1 MRHTIRSGRSARR
14 LVLGTAMGAVLGALL
29 LTGCS
34 TTASNGS
41 GDDADAAGPGLTD
54 TTIKIGFVVLD
65 QMAGGSGFI
74 TADQGDAR
82 EQVNAMVDAV
92 NADGGIA
99 GREIEPVFQEFD
111 TTTDSVQTESAL
123 CTAFTE
129 DDAVFAVVL
138 LGQRE
143 PSARQCY
150 KDANT
155 LMLDASGLGLPKSVY
170 DDLAPFFF
178 AVSTTTLDAYAE
190 TEVDVLDEAGFFDG
204 AKVGVLIEANDDYR
218 QVYEDVLK
226 PALADVGATDPVT
239 AEIDQTT
246 AANAGATVGAAAS
259 KFKAEGV
266 TALLFLGRG
275 DNVGYFT
282 AIAGPQKYYPKLAV
296 GSFENPGF
304 ASRNPALFPKQALQ
318 GSQGLGISPTDD
330 GLGSSLPFPQPGA
343 ETECVD
349 IYAEAGI
356 EFESRDNANR
366 AFLFCD
372 ALRFLQAAA
381 AEVGEDDPLNATS
394 LADAAGGLGDT
405 WQSAIA
411 LGTDFEPGVYAPA
424 SVGRLLAYVGP
435 DFAYQGSDA
444 PLANP

>member
-1 MRHTIRSGRSARR
+1 MGHIIRSGGSARR
-14 LVLGTAMGAVLGALL
+14 LALGTAMGAALGALL
-29 LTGCS
+29 LAGCG

-41 GDDADAAGPGLTD
+41 GDNADADGPGLTD
-54 TTIKIGFVVLD
+54 STIKIGFVVLD

-74 TADQGDAR
+74 TADQGDPKA
-82 EQVNAMVDAV
+82 QVGAMVDSI

-99 GREIEPVFQEFD
+99 GRQVEPVFQEFA
-111 TTTDSVQTESAL
+111 TSTDSVQTESAL

-170 DDLAPFFF
+170 DDLAPYFF
-178 AVSTTTLDAYAE
+178 AQSTTTLDVYANS
-190 TEVDVLDEAGFFDG
+190 EVGVLDEAGFFDG

-218 QVYEDVLK
+218 QVYENVLK
-226 PALADVGATDPVT
+226 PALADVGVAEPVT

-246 AANAGATVGAAAS
+246 AANAGATVGAAAG
-259 KFKAEGV
+259 KFKAAGV

-282 AIAGPQKYYPKLAV
+282 AIAGPQKYYPKLAI

-304 ASRNPALFPKQALQ
+304 AQRNPALFPKQAID
-318 GSQGLGISPTDD
+318 GSKGLGISPTDD

-343 ETECVD
+343 ETDCVD
-349 IYAEAGI
+349 IYSEAGI
-356 EFESRDNANR
+356 TFEARDNANR

-372 ALRFLQAAA
+372 ALGFLKAAA
-381 AEVGEDDPLNATS
+381 AKIPEGDPVNAT
-394 LADAAGGLGDT
+394 AVAKAAGGLGDA
-405 WQSAIA
+405 WQSAIS
-411 LGTDFEPGVYAPA
+411 LGTNFEPGVYAPA

-435 DFAYQGSDA
+435 DFEYQGADA
-444 PLANP
+444 PLVTP